1 MQEYLV
7 SKSYTFI
14 KEFISIID
22 ELPLWAAPFG
32 LRLLEKLKMG
42 KNLKVLDIGSGTGFP
57 LIEIAQRL
65 GETSVVYGI
74 DPWLQVLNRA
84 QLKITNYGI
93 KNAAVINGYAE
104 GLPFTNSFFDIIVS
118 NNGINNVE
126 DLNKTIS
133 ECGRVSKKGAQFLFT
148 MNLDKSMIEF
158 YNVLKDELEIIND
171 NIAIERLKRHIYEKR
186 RPLNEIRTILDTN
199 HFEVNELIEDKFYL
213 RFTDATAMFNHSFIK
228 YWFLDNWKKIVS
240 ASNAEMIFDRVK
252 DRLNNLAEEQGEL
265 KLSIPFAVINCTK
278 L

>member
-1 MQEYLV
+1 MQEYLI
-7 SKSYTFI
+7 SKSCTFN
-14 KEFISIID
+14 KDFISIID

-32 LRLLEKLKMG
+32 LRLLEKLKIG
-42 KNLKVLDIGSGTGFP
+42 RNLKVLDIGSGTGFP

-65 GETSVVYGI
+65 GETSIIYGI
-74 DPWLQVLNRA
+74 DPWLEVLNRA

-133 ECGRVSKKGAQFLFT
+133 ECCRVSKKGAQFLFT
-148 MNLDKSMIEF
+148 MNLDKSMMEF
-158 YNVLKDELEIIND
+158 YNVLKDELEKVSDSISLD
-171 NIAIERLKRHIYEKR
+171 QLGKHIYEKR
-186 RPLNEIRTILDTN
+186 RSLNEIKMILNEN

-213 RFTDATAMFNHSFIK
+213 RFANASAMFNHSFIK

-240 ASNAEMIFDRVK
+240 APNTELIFDRVK
-252 DRLNNLAEEQGEL
+252 SRLNSLAEEQGEL